1 MRDAVNVFAGLR
13 AKGEELFGQ
22 ITAEL
27 MANPRFLKAME
38 TAFKGKAKFD
48 EAVAQ
53 ALKSANIPTRTEFKR
68 ALKRIDALERQL
80 EELRAEVATLT
91 AAAARPARRARAR
104 AGKPAARRKAKSATD
119 ASPVAGDE

>member
-27 MANPRFLKAME
+27 MSNPRFLKAME

-53 ALKSANIPTRTEFKR
+53 AMKTANIPTRTEFKR
-68 ALKRIDALERQL
+68 ALKRVEALERQL
-80 EELRAEVATLT
+80 DELRAELAAVKL
-91 AAAARPARRARAR
+91 AAARPAKR
-104 AGKPAARRKAKSATD
+104 PAASKRAPRRKPTAATPSHD
-119 ASPVAGDE
+119 GTE